1 LVVWRIDQ
9 PTAKLKS
16 ANIKSF
22 LDFARAK
29 AITHREVTWW
39 VWSLGSSN
47 NSWMTHRSLESL
59 LLSTRLVFDFSFS
72 LLPMIGVQIF
82 LNKLCPRT

>member
-1 LVVWRIDQ
+1 VFWRIDQ

-39 VWSLGSSN
+39 MWSLGSSN
-47 NSWMTHRSLESL
+47 NSWTTRRSLESL
-59 LLSTRLVFDFSFS
+59 LLRTMQARFRFLFQS
-72 LLPMIGVQIF
+72 LADDWSLE
-82 LNKLCPRT
+82 